1 MIQNPKCLQRKGI
14 ADTVQHDIII
24 GSTSMP
30 QTSIGIRVPFHDVH
44 STGRI
49 HFTAIFRSIEIAE
62 HELRRSIG
70 FPEATSFKDRA
81 FPRVH
86 VECDFRGA
94 IRYDD
99 ELTVE
104 ARVDRVRHS
113 SWTVANIVCITQEAG
128 KIEQQGVSPLVA
140 EGYMTM
146 VAMDQRTERAIPLP
160 EALRSALVSS

>member
-1 MIQNPKCLQRKGI
+1 
-14 ADTVQHDIII
+14 
-24 GSTSMP
+24 MP
-30 QTSIGIRVPFHDVH
+30 QTSITIRVPFHDVD

-49 HFTAIFRSIEIAE
+49 HFTAIFRYMEIAE

-70 FPEATSFKDRA
+70 FPEATSFKDIA

-104 ARVDRVRHS
+104 ARVDRVGHS
-113 SWTVANIVCITQEAG
+113 SWTVAIIVRITQEAG

-160 EALRSALVSS
+160 EDLRSALVGS

>member
-1 MIQNPKCLQRKGI
+1 
-14 ADTVQHDIII
+14 
-24 GSTSMP
+24 MP
-30 QTSIGIRVPFHDVH
+30 QTSVKIRVPFHDVD

-49 HFTAIFRSIEIAE
+49 HFTAMFRYMEIAE

-70 FPEATSFKDRA
+70 FPEATSFKDMA

-104 ARVDRVRHS
+104 ARVDRVGHS
-113 SWTVANIVCITQEAG
+113 SWTVAFIARIARQAG
-128 KIEQQGVSPLVA
+128 KREQQEVSPPVA
-140 EGYMTM
+140 EGQMTM
-146 VAMDQRTERAIPLP
+146 VAIDQTTEQAIPLP
-160 EALRSALVSS
+160 EALRSALASS

>member
-1 MIQNPKCLQRKGI
+1 
-14 ADTVQHDIII
+14 
-24 GSTSMP
+24 MP
-30 QTSIGIRVPFHDVH
+30 QTSITIRVPFHDVD

-49 HFTAIFRSIEIAE
+49 HFTAIFRYMEIAE

-70 FPEATSFKDRA
+70 FPEATSFKDIA

-86 VECDFRGA
+86 VECDFRGP

-99 ELTVE
+99 ELTVK
-104 ARVDRVRHS
+104 ARVDRVGHS
-113 SWTVANIVCITQEAG
+113 SWTVAIIVRITQEAG

-160 EALRSALVSS
+160 DDLRSALVGS

>member
-1 MIQNPKCLQRKGI
+1 
-14 ADTVQHDIII
+14 
-24 GSTSMP
+24 MP
-30 QTSIGIRVPFHDVH
+30 QTSITIRVPFHDVD

-49 HFTAIFRSIEIAE
+49 HFTAIFRYMEIAE

-70 FPEATSFKDRA
+70 FPEATSFKDIA

-104 ARVDRVRHS
+104 ARVDSVRHS
-113 SWTVANIVCITQEAG
+113 SWTVAIIVRITQEAG

>member
-1 MIQNPKCLQRKGI
+1 
-14 ADTVQHDIII
+14 
-24 GSTSMP
+24 MP
-30 QTSIGIRVPFHDVH
+30 QTSITIRVPFHDVD

-49 HFTAIFRSIEIAE
+49 HFTAIFRYMEIAE

-70 FPEATSFKDRA
+70 FPEATSFKDIA

-104 ARVDRVRHS
+104 ARVDRVGHS
-113 SWTVANIVCITQEAG
+113 SWTVAIIVRITQEAG

-160 EALRSALVSS
+160 DDLRSALVGS